1 MENLK
6 QLEQK
11 AEEVS
16 ALLKLL
22 AHPKRFMLLCRLREW
37 PKTVGDL
44 EEYCTIWQSQLSQ
57 FLGKMKDEG
66 ILTCEKNGLYVS
78 YSIADPRV
86 IDLMNQMQSIFCK
99 K

>member
-22 AHPKRFMLLCRLREW
+22 AHPKRFMLLCRLRE
-37 PKTVGDL
+37 
-44 EEYCTIWQSQLSQ
+44 
-57 FLGKMKDEG
+57 
-66 ILTCEKNGLYVS
+66 
-78 YSIADPRV
+78 
-86 IDLMNQMQSIFCK
+86 
-99 K
+99 